1 MEKVAW
7 RPVGC
12 GLGQGQRVSLEVK
25 GRKNRMIAT
34 DEVSTLVTKAMLSDD
49 TSTVIIGLVNLS

>member
-1 MEKVAW
+1 M
-7 RPVGC
+7 
-12 GLGQGQRVSLEVK
+12 SLEVK